1 MSWPVKFSLTYFL
14 VAGAMPSV
22 LFCCLFFELQQ
33 PSRPNL
39 RPLRYGSVYS
49 LQAKTMVVAG
59 AQQSIVIE
67 GKSMLIPRK
76 TITLVPPDCGIPKK
90 KGQLP
95 GSLVEQFSVRLMEK
109 MLAELLTFYCLVTW
123 GMQQS
128 SLV

>member
-1 MSWPVKFSLTYFL
+1 
-14 VAGAMPSV
+14 
-22 LFCCLFFELQQ
+22 
-33 PSRPNL
+33 
-39 RPLRYGSVYS
+39 
-49 LQAKTMVVAG
+49 MVVAG

-67 GKSMLIPRK
+67 GKSLLILRK
-76 TITLVPPDCGIPKK
+76 TITLVPPDCGIAKK

-109 MLAELLTFYCLVTW
+109 TFYCLVTW